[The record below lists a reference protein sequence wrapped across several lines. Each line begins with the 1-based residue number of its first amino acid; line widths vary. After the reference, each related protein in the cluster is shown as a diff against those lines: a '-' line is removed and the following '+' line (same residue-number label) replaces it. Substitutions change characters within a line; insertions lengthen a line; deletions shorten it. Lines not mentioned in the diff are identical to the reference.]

1 MKLISLGHRCH
12 INQIMIKYNMR
23 NIALPFD
30 NIISKFDGIIDC
42 INNNFNN
49 FFPKIIKRENV
60 FVGTHYNSADK
71 NGNRYLYRGK
81 YFAFTHH
88 DLMNKDVIDTFKKR
102 IKRLINL
109 LENSKEEV
117 LFVRTVMDDDEINL
131 VNKFIISI
139 QKRFPNLT
147 FNIALIYDNRN
158 LEQNCWNYN
167 NKFIIANSCHKTT
180 NQDAGT
186 NKQAYKT
193 FFDFIKK
200 KETFKKVFSN
210 ISLFPDDLILTND
223 NYKGWAMKSGIY
235 PYLDNN

>member
-1 MKLISLGHRCH
+1 
-12 INQIMIKYNMR
+12 MIKYNMR
-23 NIALPFD
+23 DLALPFD
-30 NIISKFDGIIDC
+30 NIISKFEGIIDC

-49 FFPKIIKRENV
+49 YFPKIIKREYV
-60 FVGTHYNSADK
+60 YVGTDHHGADK

-88 DLMNKDVIDTFKKR
+88 NLMDKDVIDKFNVR

-109 LENSKEEV
+109 LENSKEEF

-139 QKRFPNLT
+139 KKRFPNLR
-147 FNIALIYDNRN
+147 FNIALIYDNQN

-167 NKFIIANSCHKTT
+167 NKFIIVNSCHKTT
-180 NQDAGT
+180 NQDATT
-186 NKQAYKT
+186 NKQAYKK

-200 KETFKKVFSN
+200 QNTLKEVFRN

-223 NYKGWAMKSGIY
+223 KYKGWAIKSGIY

>member
-12 INQIMIKYNMR
+12 INQIIVKYNMR
-23 NIALPFD
+23 GEALPFD
-30 NIISKFDGIIDC
+30 NIISKFEGIIDC

-49 FFPKIIKRENV
+49 YFPKIIKREM
-60 FVGTHYNSADK
+60 Y
-71 NGNRYLYRGK
+71 GNRYLYRGK

-88 DLMNKDVIDTFKKR
+88 NLMDKDVIDKFNVR

-139 QKRFPNLT
+139 QKRFPNLR
-147 FNIALIYDNRN
+147 FNIALIYDNQN

-180 NQDAGT
+180 NQDATT
-186 NKQAYKT
+186 NKEAYKK

-200 KETFKKVFSN
+200 QNTLKEVFRN
-210 ISLFPDDLILTND
+210 ISLFPDNLILTND
-223 NYKGWAMKSGIY
+223 NYKGWVMDKPGIY

>member
-12 INQIMIKYNMR
+12 LNQIMIEYNMR
-23 NIALPFD
+23 NMALPFD
-30 NIISKFDGIIDC
+30 NIISKFEGIIDC
-42 INNNFNN
+42 FNNNFNN
-49 FFPKIIKRENV
+49 YFPKIIKKETV
-60 FVGTHYNSADK
+60 FVPKSHEADK

-88 DLMNKDVIDTFKKR
+88 DLMNKDVINKFNER

-109 LENSKEEV
+109 LKNSEEEI

-131 VNKFIISI
+131 VIKFIISI
-139 QKRFPNLT
+139 QKRFPNLL
-147 FNIALIYDNRN
+147 FNIALIYDNHN

-180 NQDAGT
+180 NQDSET

-193 FFDFIKK
+193 FFDFIKNK
-200 KETFKKVFSN
+200 NTLKQIFSN
-210 ISLFPDDLILTND
+210 ISLFPDDLILIND

-235 PYLDNN
+235 PYLDDN

>member
-1 MKLISLGHRCH
+1 MRLISLGHRCH

-23 NIALPFD
+23 NMALPFD
-30 NIISKFDGIIDC
+30 NIISKFEGIIDC

-49 FFPKIIKRENV
+49 YFPKIIKRELVENV
-60 FVGTHYNSADK
+60 ANYGADK

-88 DLMNKDVIDTFKKR
+88 DLMNKDVIDKLNKR

-147 FNIALIYDNRN
+147 FNIALIYDNKN

-167 NKFIIANSCHKTT
+167 NKFIIANSCHKTK
-180 NQDAGT
+180 NQDANT

-193 FFDFIKK
+193 FFDYIEKK
-200 KETFKKVFSN
+200 NTLKNIFSN
-210 ISLFPDDLILTND
+210 ISLFPDDLILTNN
-223 NYKGWAMKSGIY
+223 NYKGWAIKEGIY